1 MALFDDRRFLLSHI
15 NHSFITGD
23 DTGICEVV
31 MLDEDVFENQHQRC
45 LQFEGLDN
53 ENPENRLD
61 PKGECINFQVSQN
74 KYNLNTNQI
83 KHLYSIEINSLR
95 SRLRIRAF

>member
-45 LQFEGLDN
+45 LKFEGQDEEKLGDQ
-53 ENPENRLD
+53 LD
-61 PKGECINFQVSQN
+61 PQGEFI
-74 KYNLNTNQI
+74 I
-83 KHLYSIEINSLR
+83 
-95 SRLRIRAF
+95 

>member
-1 MALFDDRRFLLSHI
+1 MAMFDDRRFLLSHI

-45 LQFEGLDN
+45 LKLEGQDDLKPS
-53 ENPENRLD
+53 ERLD
-61 PKGECINFQVSQN
+61 LEGKFNSCGPTRTTRNRFSTPKKQLILTVNNPKF
-74 KYNLNTNQI
+74 YLF
-83 KHLYSIEINSLR
+83 NSK
-95 SRLRIRAF
+95 

>member
-45 LQFEGLDN
+45 LKLLGQDDDR
-53 ENPENRLD
+53 PEQRLD
-61 PKGECINFQVSQN
+61 PEGKFF
-74 KYNLNTNQI
+74 
-83 KHLYSIEINSLR
+83 YSIKENLI
-95 SRLRIRAF
+95 I

>member
-31 MLDEDVFENQHQRC
+31 MLDDDVFENQHQRC
-45 LQFEGLDN
+45 LQFEGQDN
-53 ENPENRLD
+53 AKPEDRLE
-61 PKGECINFQVSQN
+61 PEGKF
-74 KYNLNTNQI
+74 
-83 KHLYSIEINSLR
+83 
-95 SRLRIRAF
+95 IRADNIYSYTRKYSNIYSYHII

>member
-23 DTGICEVV
+23 DTGLCEVV

-45 LQFEGLDN
+45 LKLEGQSENEEDNSRLAQEGLYH
-53 ENPENRLD
+53 
-61 PKGECINFQVSQN
+61 FFAV
-74 KYNLNTNQI
+74 YN
-83 KHLYSIEINSLR
+83 SISTIL
-95 SRLRIRAF
+95 IQKF

>member
-31 MLDEDVFENQHQRC
+31 MLDEEVFENQHKQC
-45 LQFEGLDN
+45 LNLIGQDDEDPEIRLQPEGKFYILFN
-53 ENPENRLD
+53 
-61 PKGECINFQVSQN
+61 I
-74 KYNLNTNQI
+74 I
-83 KHLYSIEINSLR
+83 M
-95 SRLRIRAF
+95 

>member
-45 LQFEGLDN
+45 LQFEGQDN
-53 ENPENRLD
+53 TKPEDRLD
-61 PKGECINFQVSQN
+61 LEGKLGAHI
-74 KYNLNTNQI
+74 
-83 KHLYSIEINSLR
+83 LYKILI
-95 SRLRIRAF
+95 

>member
-45 LQFEGLDN
+45 LRLEGQDDTK
-53 ENPENRLD
+53 PETTLD
-61 PKGECINFQVSQN
+61 PEGE
-74 KYNLNTNQI
+74 Y
-83 KHLYSIEINSLR
+83 LYKMNGLLKLPYEMINSILIINQR
-95 SRLRIRAF
+95 QPTI

>member
-31 MLDEDVFENQHQRC
+31 MLDEEVFENQHQQC
-45 LQFEGLDN
+45 LNLIGQNSD
-53 ENPENRLD
+53 NPE
-61 PKGECINFQVSQN
+61 
-74 KYNLNTNQI
+74 
-83 KHLYSIEINSLR
+83 
-95 SRLRIRAF
+95 SRLEPSGMY

>member
-31 MLDEDVFENQHQRC
+31 MLDGDVFENQHQLC
-45 LQFEGLDN
+45 LKLEGQSD
-53 ENPENRLD
+53 EKPEDQLD
-61 PKGECINFQVSQN
+61 PEGR
-74 KYNLNTNQI
+74 Y
-83 KHLYSIEINSLR
+83 
-95 SRLRIRAF
+95 

>member
-23 DTGICEVV
+23 DTGICEMV

-45 LQFEGLDN
+45 LHIEGLDEQEKQS
-53 ENPENRLD
+53 ENHLEPA
-61 PKGECINFQVSQN
+61 GEYLLMLVKPICSLLR
-74 KYNLNTNQI
+74 KY
-83 KHLYSIEINSLR
+83 
-95 SRLRIRAF
+95 

>member
-45 LQFEGLDN
+45 LLTNEGTDDQNPDN
-53 ENPENRLD
+53 HLEPEG
-61 PKGECINFQVSQN
+61 KS
-74 KYNLNTNQI
+74 
-83 KHLYSIEINSLR
+83 
-95 SRLRIRAF
+95 

>member
-1 MALFDDRRFLLSHI
+1 MIQIELQRMALFDDRRFLLSHI

-45 LQFEGLDN
+45 LRLEGQDDAD
-53 ENPENRLD
+53 PENHLE
-61 PKGECINFQVSQN
+61 PEGKWKII
-74 KYNLNTNQI
+74 TNGALI
-83 KHLYSIEINSLR
+83 VI
-95 SRLRIRAF
+95 F

>member
-23 DTGICEVV
+23 DTGICEMV

-45 LQFEGLDN
+45 LLIESLDSQN
-53 ENPENRLD
+53 QGNHLD
-61 PKGECINFQVSQN
+61 PEGK
-74 KYNLNTNQI
+74 
-83 KHLYSIEINSLR
+83 
-95 SRLRIRAF
+95 